1 MYEKKTASKMISFL
15 LAACITV
22 SALPLSAF
30 AAEEQSSTAFTP
42 KRFFIVSG
50 EKPDGTELAQKVS
63 LASAEFQA
71 KGICDSAEILYGE
84 ASFAREGD
92 ILIQISDT
100 LGTDSF
106 EITPA
111 DGKIL
116 LSARFSHQRHVWTEK
131 YPENLPFRR
140 RGDCRIRNA

>member
-1 MYEKKTASKMISFL
+1 MPPLISSENRVTISVKYSKIRKTKDERNVCMKKKTASKMISFL

-30 AAEEQSSTAFTP
+30 AAEEQSNTAFSP

-71 KGICDSAEILYGE
+71 KGICDLS
-84 ASFAREGD
+84 
-92 ILIQISDT
+92 LIHI
-100 LGTDSF
+100 
-106 EITPA
+106 
-111 DGKIL
+111 
-116 LSARFSHQRHVWTEK
+116 
-131 YPENLPFRR
+131 
-140 RGDCRIRNA
+140 